1 LSIRK
6 AQVHIK
12 ARFTLANSHA
22 IVPAK
27 LWDSAREEQRGLL
40 AIVILVSGVVGG
52 LIVVIT
58 VVYIYRL
65 CLKRR
70 PPLSTTAKP
79 ERKRYQLQSQAV
91 SQCRP
96 LPLPSHIAEES
107 SALASQPPYQG
118 CTDSQIDVSETSL
131 PLNKI
136 VIEIDEA
143 NTPERRR
150 SSVFHSPLISNYLSV
165 DVPPQRARSA
175 EMILLVP
182 DDEDRRRASFELYK
196 KTVQHRRLLPDI
208 EQLKKFVNICFCAC
222 IRVQL
227 GYSGGDVLT
236 L

>member
-1 LSIRK
+1 MLRT
-6 AQVHIK
+6 
-12 ARFTLANSHA
+12 R
-22 IVPAK
+22 
-27 LWDSAREEQRGLL
+27 
-40 AIVILVSGVVGG
+40 
-52 LIVVIT
+52 
-58 VVYIYRL
+58 
-65 CLKRR
+65 
-70 PPLSTTAKP
+70 
-79 ERKRYQLQSQAV
+79 
-91 SQCRP
+91 
-96 LPLPSHIAEES
+96 
-107 SALASQPPYQG
+107 
-118 CTDSQIDVSETSL
+118 
-131 PLNKI
+131 I

-150 SSVFHSPLISNYLSV
+150 SSVFHSPLSTHLSTTSNYLSV